1 MKRSFV
7 FILLFASLTVFSQSD
22 SLKITKES
30 FIGTWRACGDVN
42 FDEEADTLVF
52 QKATPPCRDHECGEN
67 DWSFRETGTV
77 EFIFTD
83 GCENGF
89 HSKSKNP
96 KRWMFLEKDQMLKF
110 ITNDGYKEYFQV
122 LELGEKLILI
132 HRKDLED

>member
-1 MKRSFV
+1 MIRLVV
-7 FILLFASLTVFSQSD
+7 FIFSIISLSSYSQTD
-22 SLKITKES
+22 TITKNS

-42 FDEEADTLVF
+42 FDEEADTLIF

-96 KRWMFLEKDQMLKF
+96 KRWMYIEKDHMLKL
-110 ITNDGYKEYFQV
+110 ITNDGYKEYFEV
-122 LELGEKLILI
+122 LGVGEQLILI

>member
-1 MKRSFV
+1 MNRA
-7 FILLFASLTVFSQSD
+7 LLFTLLITSFTTFSQSD
-22 SLKITKES
+22 SAGMTKES
-30 FIGTWRACGDVN
+30 FYGTWRACGDVN

-52 QKATPPCRDHECGEN
+52 QKATPPCRDHECAEN

-96 KRWMFLEKDQMLKF
+96 KKWMYIEKDQMLKL

-122 LELGEKLILI
+122 LELGEKLILV
-132 HRKDLED
+132 HRFDLED

>member
-1 MKRSFV
+1 MNGLLITFMLIISFS
-7 FILLFASLTVFSQSD
+7 IFAQSD
-22 SLKITKES
+22 TQLTKEN

-52 QKATPPCRDHECGEN
+52 QKSTPPCRDFDCGQN

-96 KRWMFLEKDQMLKF
+96 KRWMFIEKDRMLKF

>member
-1 MKRSFV
+1 MKKTIV
-7 FILLFASLTVFSQSD
+7 ALLFLLTLVVNAQD
-22 SLKITKES
+22 DTAITKES

-96 KRWMFLEKDQMLKF
+96 KRWMYIEKDRILKF
-110 ITNDGYKEYFQV
+110 ITNDGYKEYFEV
-122 LELGEKLILI
+122 LELGEKLILV
-132 HRKDLED
+132 HRFDLEE